1 MANEWRELLPYLAAL
16 VIFLVGVFV
25 TQRRADALDN
35 DQDQWR
41 QVAQVERERT
51 NRLERRVNALLDHI
65 FALNRLIS
73 TSAPG
78 TAVPLPPL
86 IEGDPAP
93 VTQTERSRWRR
104 LLMARLSHDELCNAA
119 FDLGLDVEGVTG
131 KGEIVRRLLDHLDE
145 RGKMDLLRRWLE
157 VNGRQDVLAEG
168 EKK

>member
-1 MANEWRELLPYLAAL
+1 MGEWRELLPYLAGL
-16 VIFLVGVFV
+16 VIFVAGWA
-25 TQRRADALDN
+25 TMQRRADAIDS

-41 QVAQVERERT
+41 QVAQVERDRA
-51 NRLERRVNALLDHI
+51 NRLERRGNTLLDHI
-65 FALNRLIS
+65 FALNRLLS

-78 TAVPLPPL
+78 TTIPLPPL
-86 IEGDPAP
+86 VEGDPAP

-104 LLMARLSHDELCNAA
+104 RLVARLSHDELCNAA

-131 KGEIVRRLLDHLDE
+131 KGEIARRLLDHLDD

-168 EKK
+168 ETK